1 LSKAEQRD
9 SWLNSGHRTLAADKG
24 EVKALQMLEKVLV
37 GGRRRRVKANS
48 TRKMIDYP
56 RSRDEEG

>member
-9 SWLNSGHRTLAADKG
+9 SWLNSGHQTLTADKG

-56 RSRDEEG
+56 RSRDEED